1 MRNKIDF
8 SRLERIQPRENSWET
23 VCARLDSSKKNKLIN
38 FIQMRT
44 RYALAAS
51 FIAIAFITAFT
62 VISRMDEETLLVQ
75 SVASDE
81 LVSWYNDL
89 GETSDDELE
98 NLDTY
103 SSISYLLEETK

>member
-1 MRNKIDF
+1 MRDHIDF
-8 SRLERIQPRENSWET
+8 SKLERIQPRENSWET
-23 VCARLDSSKKNKLIN
+23 VCARLDSSKKNKFIN

-44 RYALAAS
+44 KYALAAS

-62 VISRMDEETLLVQ
+62 VINRMDEDTLLVQ

-103 SSISYLLEETK
+103 SSISYLLQETK

>member
-23 VCARLDSSKKNKLIN
+23 VCARLDSSKKNKFIN

-103 SSISYLLEETK
+103 SSISYLLGETK

>member
-1 MRNKIDF
+1 
-8 SRLERIQPRENSWET
+8 
-23 VCARLDSSKKNKLIN
+23 
-38 FIQMRT
+38 MRT
-44 RYALAAS
+44 KYALAAS

-89 GETSDDELE
+89 G
-98 NLDTY
+98 
-103 SSISYLLEETK
+103 

>member
-8 SRLERIQPRENSWET
+8 SRLERIKPRESSWET
-23 VCARLDSSKKNKLIN
+23 VCARLDSSSKNKFID
-38 FIQMRT
+38 FIQTRT
-44 RYALAAS
+44 KYVLAAS
-51 FIAIAFITAFT
+51 FIAVAFITAF
-62 VISRMDEETLLVQ
+62 VDVNRMDSEAILVQ
-75 SVASDE
+75 SIASDE

>member
-1 MRNKIDF
+1 MRDQIDF
-8 SRLERIQPRENSWET
+8 SRLERIKPRKFI
-23 VCARLDSSKKNKLIN
+23 D
-38 FIQMRT
+38 FIQTRT
-44 RYALAAS
+44 KYVLAAS
-51 FIAIAFITAFT
+51 FIAVAFITAF
-62 VISRMDEETLLVQ
+62 VAINRMDSEAILVQ
-75 SVASDE
+75 SIASDE

>member
-1 MRNKIDF
+1 
-8 SRLERIQPRENSWET
+8 
-23 VCARLDSSKKNKLIN
+23 
-38 FIQMRT
+38 MRT

-62 VISRMDEETLLVQ
+62 VINRMDEDTLLVQ

-103 SSISYLLEETK
+103 NSISYLLQETK